1 VYDDQNVQEFFV
13 QKFLFVVVQ
22 LISDVQ
28 LILQIFL
35 YFLLLM
41 MVEEFQVDVEQ
52 VQNIVEVFVQQMLQL
67 LYGKFHL

>member
-1 VYDDQNVQEFFV
+1 
-13 QKFLFVVVQ
+13 
-22 LISDVQ
+22 
-28 LILQIFL
+28 
-35 YFLLLM
+35 M